1 MFSTGSGINLNVIVS
16 SLFHLISTKLKKQ
29 KNKTYDYTQLICGR
43 DYVFEPTDN
52 QTRGYMTGQG
62 KGLKSGDY
70 IILQNGSGACIY
82 QVEEI
87 NYYSEPPDM
96 WMALLKK
103 DEV

>member
-1 MFSTGSGINLNVIVS
+1 MFSTRSGINLSVIIS
-16 SLFHLISTKLKKQ
+16 SLINLILTRRKQQ
-29 KNKTYDYTQLICGR
+29 KNKTYDYTQLVCGR

-52 QTRGYMTGQG
+52 QTSCYITGQG
-62 KGLKSGDY
+62 RGIKSGDY
-70 IILQNGSGACIY
+70 IILQNGSGACRY

-87 NYYSEPPDM
+87 NYYSDPPDM

>member
-1 MFSTGSGINLNVIVS
+1 MFSTGSGINLSVILS
-16 SLFHLISTKLKKQ
+16 SLVKLISTKSKQQ
-29 KNKTYDYTQLICGR
+29 KNKTHDYTRLVCGR
-43 DYVFEPTDN
+43 DYVFEPTEN

-62 KGLKSGDY
+62 RGIKSGDY
-70 IILQNGSGACIY
+70 IILQNGFGACIY

-87 NYYSEPPDM
+87 DYYSDPPDM